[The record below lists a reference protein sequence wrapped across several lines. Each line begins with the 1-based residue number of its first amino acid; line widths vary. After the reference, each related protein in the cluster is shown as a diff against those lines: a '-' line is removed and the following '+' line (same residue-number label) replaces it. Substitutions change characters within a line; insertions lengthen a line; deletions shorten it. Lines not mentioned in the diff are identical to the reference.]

1 MKFKIFNLPNLFI
14 LLTLF
19 VLWGITAIKIEPI
32 LHYYFQQTGF
42 INSSDFFKSYAAYPG
57 GISDYLAEFIA
68 QFFSFNLFGSFLIVA
83 VVALQGLIALDLVT
97 RLAGKTK
104 MRFPIFAL
112 IALFGV
118 MVLCEYRYP
127 YYASIRLLFAF
138 IFTWGFYFIN
148 QRYPKAGIYFWPVIA
163 LLLFHISSGAA
174 LFIFALSTAA
184 IVIYTDKTKAWMKVI
199 PVFILF
205 AGTVPYLGY
214 KFIYQMTLQNLYRIT
229 VIKPPELL
237 SYSTFYQ
244 LYIYYALLP
253 VILITFLFLIKI
265 PENES
270 ESPIRKKKASPKV
283 SFYKKSSFVLSVQVV
298 GIVTVGYVLFIQS
311 FEPFKKKILYIE
323 YYAQNEQWAKVLKAT
338 EDIGIYDFRVN
349 FQVNRAYA
357 HLGQLPDK
365 LFNYPQL
372 LGVNALFYDNT
383 NINGSFSMP
392 NSDLYFDLGF
402 MSESQRWAFEAQTL
416 MPNSP
421 RILKRLIMINLI
433 NRKYQLAEEFLTVL
447 DKNML
452 CHDWVSKYQKYV
464 SDTTLTNKDQLIAE
478 KRLFN
483 PTSRFVH
490 TEPLSD
496 LKLLFE
502 TNKKNS
508 FAYNYL
514 LTFCILD
521 SKYTDFI
528 MYLPYYT
535 SFNLKSMPRSW
546 EETLAIYIMKTKT
559 VPDFVSP
566 ETVSKAC
573 IQRLTAFNRTMKQF
587 NNNRQAAQGAMR
599 RDFEDTYWYY
609 LLYLNPKLTDIL
621 NHKAPVQ

>member
-1 MKFKIFNLPNLFI
+1 MKFKILNLPNLFI
-14 LLTLF
+14 LLTSL
-19 VLWGITAIKIEPI
+19 VLWGITVLKIEPI

-42 INSSDFFKSYAAYPG
+42 ITSFDFFKSYTSYPG

-68 QFFSFNLFGSFLIVA
+68 QFFSFNSFGSFLIVA
-83 VVALQGLIALDLVT
+83 VVSLQGFIALNLVT
-97 RLAGKTK
+97 RLVGKTK
-104 MRFPIFAL
+104 WGFSIFAL
-112 IALFGV
+112 VALFGV
-118 MVLCEYRYP
+118 MLLCEYRYP

-138 IFTWGFYFIN
+138 IFTWGFYFLN
-148 QRYPKAGIYFWPVIA
+148 KKYPKAGIYSWPVIA
-163 LLLFHISSGAA
+163 WLLFYISSGPA
-174 LFIFALSTAA
+174 LFVYTLSTAA
-184 IVIYTDKTKAWMKVI
+184 ILVYTDKTKAWMKVI
-199 PVFILF
+199 PVCLLF
-205 AGTVPYLGY
+205 AGIVPYLGY
-214 KFIYQMTLQNLYRIT
+214 KFLYQMTLENLYRIT
-229 VIKPPELL
+229 IIKPPELL

-253 VILITFLFLIKI
+253 VILITFLFLIK
-265 PENES
+265 NQVTES
-270 ESPIRKKKASPKV
+270 VTKLKKGKASPKV
-283 SFYKKSSFVLSVQVV
+283 IFYKKSSFMLSVQVV
-298 GIVTVGYVLFIQS
+298 GIAALGYFLFIQS
-311 FEPFKKKILYIE
+311 YEPFKKKILTIE
-323 YYAQNEQWAKVLKAT
+323 YYAENEQWAKLLKVA

-357 HLGQLPDK
+357 HLGLLPEK
-365 LFNYPQL
+365 LFYYPQL
-372 LGVNALFYDNT
+372 LGTNALFYDNS

-447 DKNML
+447 NQNML

-464 SDTTLTNKDQLIAE
+464 SDTTLTQTDPLIAE
-478 KRLFN
+478 KRRFN
-483 PTSRFVH
+483 PTSKYVH
-490 TEPLSD
+490 LEPLSD

-521 SKYTDFI
+521 LNYTDFI
-528 MYLPYYT
+528 EYLPYYT
-535 SFNLKSMPRSW
+535 TFNLKSMPRSW
-546 EETLAIYIMKTKT
+546 EETLSIYILKTKT
-559 VPDFVSP
+559 IPNFVSA

-573 IQRLTAFNRTMKQF
+573 IQRLTAFNKTMNQF
-587 NNNRQAAQGAMR
+587 KGNKQAAQAALR
-599 RDFEDTYWYY
+599 SNFEDTYWYY
-609 LLYLNPKLTDIL
+609 LVYLNPKETNVL